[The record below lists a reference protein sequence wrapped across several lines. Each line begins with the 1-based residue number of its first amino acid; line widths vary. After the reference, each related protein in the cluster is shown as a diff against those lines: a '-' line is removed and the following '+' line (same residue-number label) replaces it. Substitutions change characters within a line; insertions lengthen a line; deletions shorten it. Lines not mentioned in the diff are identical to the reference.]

1 MAGTLH
7 LQVMD
12 RHNEVYSGEL
22 SGSIELG
29 RQNDGRE
36 ELYRERL
43 IDRGRWRLVIAPLD
57 EDTISRQHA
66 LVELQESGKVRLT
79 NRSSKVPIRLSDG
92 TELGPNGAS
101 CVLDLP
107 AMLAIGR
114 RTVQLQTRGG
124 GAGPRLRALVS
135 SVLPPGQATVPGH
148 LSMVASRFP
157 TITDSDGIDSLL
169 RCVQTTMDVLHS
181 AATSTD
187 FFQKA
192 AQAVVDMTICESAR
206 VLLWEQEKWTTAV
219 VCTAPGTHA
228 DQNWKPSQLVLR
240 DVLQQKR
247 TFWFSPDR
255 TENEMSE
262 SLMGVEVVV
271 AAPILNRDGGVLGVI
286 YGECRAR
293 TLAGRRIVRETFGEL
308 DARLVELLASGVA
321 TGLARMEHEKAAL
334 EAEVRFGQFF
344 TKDLA
349 RELAVQ
355 KDLLTGQEREVSLLF
370 ADIRNFT
377 NHSHVLGPAET
388 VRLIGDVMGAL
399 SECVL
404 ATQGVLVDY
413 IGDELMAMWGAPKQ
427 QPDHARLACR
437 AALGMLSRLPD
448 LNRAWEG
455 KLGRRLDLGIGVN
468 TGPAWVGNMGS
479 IHKFK
484 YGPLGET
491 VNLASRVQ
499 GATKYLRCRLLITE
513 DTRRK
518 LDETF
523 TTRRICK
530 VRVVNVKEA
539 VTLHEL
545 IPTDTTT
552 GAELKARYEQALTE
566 FEAQH
571 WREAAR
577 RLGNLLALYPE
588 DGPALLL
595 AWRALQNEVDQVEN
609 HDPVWE
615 LPGK

>member
-12 RHNEVYSGEL
+12 RHHEVYSGEL

-43 IDRGRWRLVIAPLD
+43 IDRGRWRVVIAPLD

-66 LVELQESGKVRLT
+66 VLELQDSGKVCLT
-79 NRSSKVPIRLSDG
+79 NRSTKVPIRLSDG

-101 CVLDLP
+101 CMLDPP
-107 AMLAIGR
+107 AILAIGR
-114 RTVQLQTRGG
+114 RTVQVQSRTP
-124 GAGPRLRALVS
+124 GPRLRVLAS
-135 SVLPPGQATVPGH
+135 SVLPPGQMTVPGH

-157 TITDSDGIDSLL
+157 TIGDTDSIDSLL

-192 AQAVVDMTICESAR
+192 AQAVVDMTICEVAH
-206 VLLWEQEKWTTAV
+206 VLLWEDDKWVTAV
-219 VCTAPGTHA
+219 VCGAPGSKP
-228 DQNWKPSQLVLR
+228 DPQWKPSQLVLR

-255 TENEMSE
+255 SENEMSD

-271 AAPILNRDGGVLGVI
+271 AAPILSRDANVLGVI

-293 TLAGRRIVRETFGEL
+293 TMAGRRLVRETFGEL

-321 TGLARMEHEKAAL
+321 TGLARMEQEKAAL

-349 RELAVQ
+349 RELADHN
-355 KDLLTGQEREVSLLF
+355 DLLTGRECEVSILF
-370 ADIRNFT
+370 ADIRSFT
-377 NHSHVLGPAET
+377 HHSHTLGPAET
-388 VRLIGDVMGAL
+388 VHLIGDVMGAL

-437 AALGMLSRLPD
+437 AALMMLGRLPE
-448 LNRAWEG
+448 LNRIWEE
-455 KLGRRLDLGIGVN
+455 KLRRRLDLGIGVN

-479 IHKFK
+479 VHKFK

-499 GATKYLRCRLLITE
+499 GATKYLRSRLLITE
-513 DTRRK
+513 ATRRQ
-518 LDETF
+518 LDDSF
-523 TTRRICK
+523 TARRICE
-530 VRVVNVKEA
+530 VRLVNVQAPVK
-539 VTLHEL
+539 LHEL
-545 IPTDTTT
+545 IPADATT
-552 GAELKARYEQALTE
+552 GAELKARYEQALEE
-566 FEAQH
+566 FEGRR

-577 RLGNLLALYPE
+577 RLGNLLTLYPE
-588 DGPALLL
+588 DGPTLVLC
-595 AWRALQNEVDQVEN
+595 WRAMQNEVDGDADR
-609 HDPVWE
+609 DPVWE

>member
-12 RHNEVYSGEL
+12 RHNEVYTGEL

-43 IDRGRWRLVIAPLD
+43 IDRGRWRVVIAPLD

-66 LVELQESGKVRLT
+66 LVELQENGKVRLT
-79 NRSSKVPIRLSDG
+79 NRSAKVPIRLADG
-92 TELGPNGAS
+92 TELGPNGTS

-114 RTVQLQTRGG
+114 RTVQLQTRTP
-124 GAGPRLRALVS
+124 GPRLRVLAS

-157 TITDSDGIDSLL
+157 TIGDSDSIDSLL

-192 AQAVVDMTICESAR
+192 AQAVVDMTICETAH
-206 VLLWEQEKWTTAV
+206 VLLWEQGKWVTAV
-219 VCTAPGTHA
+219 VCTAAGTTA
-228 DQNWKPSQLVLR
+228 DEQWKPSQLVLR

-255 TENEMSE
+255 SETEMSE
-262 SLMGVEVVV
+262 SLVGVEVVV
-271 AAPILNRDGGVLGVI
+271 AAPILNREGEVLGVI

-293 TLAGRRIVRETFGEL
+293 TIAGRRIVRETFGEL

-321 TGLARMEHEKAAL
+321 TGLARMAQEKAAL

-344 TKDLA
+344 TRDLA

-355 KDLLTGQEREVSLLF
+355 KDLLAGRECEVSIIF

-377 NHSHVLGPAET
+377 HHSHLLGPAET

-427 QPDHARLACR
+427 QPEHARLACR
-437 AALGMLSRLPD
+437 AALMMLARLPD
-448 LNRAWEG
+448 LNRTWEE
-455 KLGRRLDLGIGVN
+455 KLGRRLDLGIGIN

-479 IHKFK
+479 VHKFK

-499 GATKYLRCRLLITE
+499 GATKYLRCRLLVTE
-513 DTRRK
+513 NTRRQ

-523 TTRRICK
+523 TIRRICK
-530 VRVVNVKEA
+530 VRVVNVRDA

-545 IPTDTTT
+545 IPADSTT
-552 GAELKARYEQALTE
+552 GAELKARYEQALAE

-577 RLGNLLALYPE
+577 RLGNLLTLYPE
-588 DGPALLL
+588 DGPALVL
-595 AWRALQNEVDQVEN
+595 AWRAMQNEVDQAEDR
-609 HDPVWE
+609 DPVWD